1 VTSGYKV
8 RRHLERSGLP
18 GNGLEHF
25 LIGPVPVAGVLL
37 FLHEQLPVACAI
49 PLALY
54 LPWGAKQSILVIK
67 GS

>member
-1 VTSGYKV
+1 
-8 RRHLERSGLP
+8 
-18 GNGLEHF
+18 LEHF